1 MTEGSCRGRQRGRCP
16 SSRLLHLCGDEGDGV
31 LAGWLQNPSGLLF
44 KICSNSESNEDL
56 YSRNSTH
63 TLASWKSSFLLG
75 LQLAQWQGCTRT
87 HQESDEKCPVG
98 FQYRVKDL
106 QQEMKKRTE
115 ACARGRKRQLRQ
127 GGLARLRWSKLLITS
142 KLCTKVEGSS
152 SAEWELQV
160 AELIT
165 SESPHPRPSTAGNR
179 KWELVYQWLP
189 NCRHYFD
196 SNWNC
201 GSWILGGVRGGVG
214 GEWGRWG
221 ACVFYFSGRRNAS
234 YFSHNSLGLFSW
246 LFSPISL
253 FGAGSLTYF

>member
-1 MTEGSCRGRQRGRCP
+1 MWQKEAVEAGSEVAVQAAGFYICVEMKVMECSQAGSKIPQGCYLKSALTLKVMRIYTRETQLTP
-16 SSRLLHLCGDEGDGV
+16 S
-31 LAGWLQNPSGLLF
+31 LAGSHPFCSVYSWRNDKVARRHIRSRTKNAPQDSNTEL
-44 KICSNSESNEDL
+44 KICNRSL
-56 YSRNSTH
+56 C
-63 TLASWKSSFLLG
+63 L
-75 LQLAQWQGCTRT
+75 
-87 HQESDEKCPVG
+87 
-98 FQYRVKDL
+98 
-106 QQEMKKRTE
+106 
-115 ACARGRKRQLRQ
+115 GRKRQLRQ

-160 AELIT
+160 AEIIT
-165 SESPHPRPSTAGNR
+165 SETPHPRPSTAGNR